1 MLIAT
6 TKAYTWLEKTDKE
19 LADLIDRESAK
30 ELQDSELVT
39 GHLEILEEIQDLLQ
53 SVVYVD
59 DGGGVSWL

>member
-19 LADLIDRESAK
+19 LTELIERESAK
-30 ELQDSELVT
+30 ELQDSDLIT

-53 SVVYVD
+53 SVVNVD
-59 DGGGVSWL
+59 DDEGGVL

>member
-19 LADLIDRESAK
+19 LAELIERESAK

-39 GHLEILEEIQDLLQ
+39 GHLEILEEIQDLLKR
-53 SVVYVD
+53 VVD
-59 DGGGVSWL
+59 DEGGVS

>member
-19 LADLIDRESAK
+19 LTELIERESAK
-30 ELQDSELVT
+30 ELQDSELIT

-59 DGGGVSWL
+59 DGEVS

>member
-59 DGGGVSWL
+59 DGGGVS

>member
-19 LADLIDRESAK
+19 LAELIERESAK

-59 DGGGVSWL
+59 DGGVS

>member
-6 TKAYTWLEKTDKE
+6 AKAYTWLEKTDKE
-19 LADLIDRESAK
+19 LTELIERESAK
-30 ELQDSELVT
+30 ELQDSELIT

-59 DGGGVSWL
+59 DGEVS

>member
-19 LADLIDRESAK
+19 LTELIERESAK
-30 ELQDSELVT
+30 ELQDSELIT

-53 SVVYVD
+53 SVVHVD
-59 DGGGVSWL
+59 DDEGGLS

>member
-19 LADLIDRESAK
+19 LTELIERESAK
-30 ELQDSELVT
+30 EQQDSDLIT

-53 SVVYVD
+53 SVVHVD
-59 DGGGVSWL
+59 DDEGGLS

>member
-1 MLIAT
+1 MLITT

-19 LADLIDRESAK
+19 LTELIERESAK
-30 ELQDSELVT
+30 ELQDSELIT

-59 DGGGVSWL
+59 DGEVS

>member
-19 LADLIDRESAK
+19 LAELIERESKK

-39 GHLEILEEIQDLLQ
+39 GHLEILEDIQELLKR
-53 SVVYVD
+53 VVD
-59 DGGGVSWL
+59 DEGGVS